1 MWVRVPLVEHHSTNT
16 QLRQGCFKK
25 KAGLA
30 MKTVSRL
37 YPWISVSFDDTLEDI
52 QELSHHC
59 EHCGATGTSLID
71 DNLTG
76 VKGFEATHGACR
88 KQKTQPSKLTVQ

>member
-1 MWVRVPLVEHHSTNT
+1 MSKSVETSVELAT
-16 QLRQGCFKK
+16 FEK

-71 DNLTG
+71 ENLTG

-88 KQKTQPSKLTVQ
+88 KQKTPDSKLTVQ

>member
-1 MWVRVPLVEHHSTNT
+1 MWVRVPLVEHHSTNP

-37 YPWISVSFDDTLEDI
+37 YPWITVSYDETLDDVR
-52 QELSHHC
+52 ELHHLC
-59 EHCGATGTSLID
+59 EHCGATGVSLID
-71 DNLTG
+71 ENLTG
-76 VKGFEATHGACR
+76 VKGFEARHSTCR
-88 KQKTQPSKLTVQ
+88 KQQTQSSKLTVQ